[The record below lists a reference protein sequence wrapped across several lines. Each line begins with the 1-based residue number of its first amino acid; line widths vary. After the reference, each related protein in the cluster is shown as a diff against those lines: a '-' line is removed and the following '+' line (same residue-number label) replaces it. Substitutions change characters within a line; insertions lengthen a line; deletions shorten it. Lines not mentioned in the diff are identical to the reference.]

1 VSPFVE
7 RQVGRSNGIS
17 CFRGQVL
24 RRPYLRVYEELKIKV
39 FLFFILI
46 GVMCGDDVMMMC
58 QLFWANVG
66 LAVRCQKF
74 SHSYIS
80 S

>member
-1 VSPFVE
+1 
-7 RQVGRSNGIS
+7 
-17 CFRGQVL
+17 
-24 RRPYLRVYEELKIKV
+24 VYEELKIKV

-58 QLFWANVG
+58 QLFWANGG

-74 SHSYIS
+74 CHSYIS